1 MKGEPQMRTLL
12 AVLVSMA
19 ATHAYPQAIEADLDG
34 NASAL
39 VASELQPKPQPP
51 QPRKKVAQQ
60 RQPDRRV
67 AALATRKQ

>member
-1 MKGEPQMRTLL
+1 MRTLL

-39 VASELQPKPQPP
+39 VASELQPRPQPP
-51 QPRKKVAQQ
+51 QRRTKVSSQ
-60 RQPDRRV
+60 RQPDRRL
-67 AALATRKQ
+67 AAATNM